1 MVGSVVLRAMR
12 KFQFFV
18 SVDGNM
24 VYSTCNILDAVVSW
38 ELECANNRSACSIGL
53 YGFYMGNP
61 IHGRVLAQM
70 MEAL

>member
-12 KFQFFV
+12 KFQFFIC
-18 SVDGNM
+18 VDGKT
-24 VYSTCNILDAVVSW
+24 VYSTCNILDAMVSW

-61 IHGRVLAQM
+61 IHGRVLTQM
-70 MEAL
+70 MGGL